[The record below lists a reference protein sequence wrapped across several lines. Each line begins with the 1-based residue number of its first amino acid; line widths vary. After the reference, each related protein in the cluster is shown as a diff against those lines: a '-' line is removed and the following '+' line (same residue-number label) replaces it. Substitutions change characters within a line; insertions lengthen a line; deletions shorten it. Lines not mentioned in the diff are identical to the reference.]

1 MYLWIKA
8 LHIMAWASWMAGMFY
23 LPRLMVHHAERAPV
37 GSETSETFKIMER
50 KLLRLIMLPALL
62 TTWATGLW
70 LAFGEGLVDWSR
82 DGWMHAKLLLVVL
95 MTIGHMMLA
104 RWVRTFAED
113 RNTRSGRFYRIANEV
128 PTLLFIGIVILVIVR
143 PF

>member
-1 MYLWIKA
+1 MLWIKA

-37 GSETSETFKIMER
+37 GSESSETFKVMER
-50 KLLRLIMLPALL
+50 KLLWVIMLPAML

-70 LAFGEGLVDWSR
+70 LAFGEELVEWSR
-82 DGWMHAKLLLVVL
+82 DGWMHAKLFLVVL
-95 MTIGHMMLA
+95 MSAGHMALA
-104 RWVRTFAED
+104 RWVRMFALD

-128 PTLLFIGIVILVIVR
+128 PTLLFICIVILATVR